1 MARFWTHV
9 AAGVAAFLCV
19 NYYLYGAAIGANSA
33 VLLAA
38 ALLGSII
45 PDADERHT
53 RQFKLIVI
61 VVSAI
66 AFVYAYNATGADGA
80 GSVAWGLGAAI
91 VAGLVVLILK
101 PKHRGMVHSLPAA
114 AVFCMI
120 VLLLR
125 GPDAAAAGLLGFLSH
140 LALDAIS

>member
-19 NYYLYGAAIGANSA
+19 NYYLYGAALGANSA

-53 RQFKLIVI
+53 RQFKLVVI
-61 VVSAI
+61 VVAAI
-66 AFVYAYNATGADGA
+66 VFVYVYNATGAKA
-80 GSVAWGLGAAI
+80 IESVAWGLLAAI
-91 VAGLVVLILK
+91 TSGFVVLILK
-101 PKHRGMVHSLPAA
+101 PKHRGVMHSLFAA
-114 AVFCMI
+114 AVFC
-120 VLLLR
+120 VLVFFLR
-125 GPDAAAAGLLGFLSH
+125 GTEAAAAGLLGFLSH